1 MEHHHKKN
9 HHNHHHHM
17 MKEFKTKFW
26 LSLFITIPIMVMAP
40 TIQNILHFQ
49 FDFEGKKYV
58 QFGLATLLFF
68 YGGWPFLKG
77 LKNEIKK
84 GKPGMMTLIGLAISV
99 AYLYSS
105 AVVFG
110 LKGNIFF
117 WELASLISLMLLGHW
132 IEMKSVMQASQAL
145 EKLIA
150 LLPSKAIR
158 INKNGE
164 QEEVSIDEL
173 KEDDLILVKPG
184 DKIPADGTVE
194 DGKSNVNESLIT
206 GEAKPV
212 TKEKGDEVIGG
223 AINQNGSLKILLS
236 KTKENSYLNQV
247 VKMVEE
253 AQKTKSKTQNLTD
266 KAAALLFY
274 IALGSG
280 ILTLVVWLFLG
291 EPFDTAMQKMV
302 TVMIIACPH
311 ALGLAIPLVVAI
323 STATSA
329 KNGILIRNRT
339 AFEEARKLTTIIFDK
354 TGTLTEGAFGVS
366 KYKSVSDNNDT
377 EILKIA
383 ASIEK
388 ESEHPIGNGIVA
400 KAKEENLALDDIH
413 SFENLT
419 GKGIKA
425 TYNDK
430 KYYLGGPNLLKELHI
445 DSGNNIQEKN
455 DETIIYLIQNNKILG
470 YITLADKIRS
480 SSFETIKSLHEMDI
494 KTIMATGDNK
504 KVANSVSKELNMDE
518 CYAEVLPEDKQSI
531 IKDLQSKNEKVAM
544 AGDGVNDAPALAQ
557 ANVGIAIG
565 SGTDVASETADIILA
580 DSNPKNVVKLIH
592 YSKETYRKMMQNIF
606 WAAGYNILA
615 IPVAAGVL
623 SGVGITLNPAVG
635 AILMSL
641 STVIVAINAQLLKLR
656 LK

>member
-1 MEHHHKKN
+1 
-9 HHNHHHHM
+9 M

-223 AINQNGSLKILLS
+223 AINQNGSLKIRLS

-280 ILTLVVWLFLG
+280 IITLVVWLFLG

-339 AFEEARKLTTIIFDK
+339 AFEEARKLTSIIFDK

-366 KYKSVSDNNDT
+366 KYKSMSDSNDT

-430 KYYLGGPNLLKELHI
+430 EYYLGGPNLLKELHI

-518 CYAEVLPEDKQSI
+518 CYAEVLAEDKQSI

>member
-1 MEHHHKKN
+1 
-9 HHNHHHHM
+9 M